1 MTDSIVARELSRLPI
16 DDELGDIVAALRVAP
31 AVVIHAPPGA
41 GKTTRV
47 PPAILDAGLAGG
59 SKVIVLQPR
68 RVAARAS
75 AVRVTAERGGV
86 LGDEIGY
93 QVRFESRVSVSTR
106 IAFMTEGVLLRRLLD
121 EPFLPDVS
129 VVIFDEFHERSLASD
144 LALSMV
150 RQIQQSVRPD
160 LKIVVM
166 SATLAAQ
173 PIAKYLANC
182 PVIESQGRT
191 FPVEIRYWPQ
201 LDRRPLSDVVA
212 QAIEQTIA
220 ATPGDCLVFLPGVGE
235 IRQCQRRLEAIGLG
249 QDCALMPLYGDL
261 AADEQDAVLAANA
274 RRKIILSTNVAE
286 TSLTIDG
293 VTCVIDSGLSRS
305 LRYDDRTGLDRL
317 ELGPICRASA
327 DQRAGRAGRTQAGVC
342 LRLWPEAT
350 QRARPSFEL
359 PEIERVDLA
368 GAILQVLCWIEPD
381 LNSFPWFEPPPAGA
395 LERAKS
401 LLTRLGAAN
410 ETGITPLGRR
420 IADLP
425 VHPRIGRLLM
435 EGQQLGVGKQ
445 AALAAALLSERD
457 PFIRQTREYGERRT
471 AQHRSRSDTLDR
483 VHAMELY
490 EDSGRIET
498 EAGTLSTSAAKH
510 ILRTRDQLLRLLKPG
525 RERAAGDNVS
535 DTSFLRSLLAA
546 YPDRVAVAREAG
558 SRRGLMVGG
567 RGVRLADEVALAD
580 ENLYLCID
588 VDGQTTEALVRQA
601 SAINR
606 DWLPAEWV
614 STVQRVDF
622 DPATERI
629 TCLRQ
634 VTYDGLVLEEA
645 QAGAPGDAEI
655 SQALVEAA
663 SSRLDRAIPAD
674 NDEVTSF
681 RSRVDFLAQAMPDL
695 KLPIIGEAELREL
708 LPQLVPG
715 CRSFAD
721 LRRAPWLGVMK
732 GLFSWQQLQT
742 IDREAPERIEVP
754 SGSHIAVQYEA
765 GRPPILAVR
774 IQEVFGMRETPR
786 VAGGRI
792 AVLMHLLAPN
802 MRVAQITDDL
812 ASFWANTYSMVRK
825 DLRARYPKHSWPE
838 DPYTAEAQ
846 RRPKR
851 KQT

>member
-1 MTDSIVARELSRLPI
+1 MARNLSRLPI
-16 DDELGDIVAALRVAP
+16 DDELDAIVAALRAAP

-47 PPAILDAGLAGG
+47 PPAIIDAGLAGNG
-59 SKVIVLQPR
+59 KVLVLQPR

-75 AVRVTAERGGV
+75 AVRVAAERNST
-86 LGDEIGY
+86 LGEEIGY
-93 QVRFESRVSVSTR
+93 QVRFESRVSSRTR

-129 VVIFDEFHERSLASD
+129 VVVFDEFHERSLASD
-144 LALSMV
+144 LALAMV

-166 SATLAAQ
+166 SATLAGQ
-173 PIAKYLANC
+173 PIAKYLGNC
-182 PVIESQGRT
+182 PLIESLGRT
-191 FPVEIRYWPQ
+191 FPVEIRYWPK
-201 LDRRPLSDVVA
+201 LDRRPLSDLIA
-212 QAIEQTIA
+212 QAVEQTIA
-220 ATPGDCLVFLPGVGE
+220 ATSGDCLVFLPGVGE
-235 IRQCQRRLEAIGLG
+235 IRQCQKRLESLGLG
-249 QDCALMPLYGDL
+249 RNCAVLPLYGDL
-261 AADEQDAVLAANA
+261 AADEQDAVLAPST

-286 TSLTIDG
+286 TSLTIEG

-317 ELGPICRASA
+317 ELGPISRASA

-342 LRLWPEAT
+342 LRLWPEAS
-350 QRARPSFEL
+350 QRARDPFEL

-368 GAILQVLCWIEPD
+368 GAVLQVLCWIEPD
-381 LNSFPWFEPPPAGA
+381 LKQFPWFEPPPTGA
-395 LERAKS
+395 LERAQS

-410 ETGITPLGRR
+410 TKGITPLGRR

-425 VHPRIGRLLM
+425 VHPRIGRLLI
-435 EGQQLGVGKQ
+435 EGQQRVVSEQ

-457 PFIRQTREYGERRT
+457 PFIRQPREYGERRT
-471 AQHRSRSDTLDR
+471 ASHRSRSDTLDR
-483 VHAMELY
+483 VHALESY
-490 EDSGRIET
+490 EESGRTDSEV
-498 EAGTLSTSAAKH
+498 GSLSTSAAKH

-525 RERAAGDNVS
+525 RERTASGSGS
-535 DTSFLRSLLAA
+535 DSSFLRSLLAA
-546 YPDRVAVAREAG
+546 YPDRVATAREPG

-580 ENLYLCID
+580 EDLYLCID
-588 VDGQTTEALVRQA
+588 VDGQATEALVRQA

-606 DWLPAEWV
+606 DWLPAELL
-614 STVQRVDF
+614 STVQSVTF

-634 VTYDGLVLEEA
+634 VLYDGLVLEEA
-645 QAGAPGDAEI
+645 QAGAPAEAEI
-655 SQALVEAA
+655 AQALIEAA
-663 SSRLDRAIPAD
+663 TSQPERAIPTD
-674 NDEVTSF
+674 NDDLTSF
-681 RSRVDFLAQAMPDL
+681 RGRVAFLAQAMPDL
-695 KLPIIGEAELREL
+695 KLPPLGETELREL
-708 LPQLVPG
+708 LPQLAAA

-721 LRRAPWLGVMK
+721 LRRAPWLGAMK

-802 MRVAQITDDL
+802 MRVAQITADL

-851 KQT
+851 KQS